1 MLDGEADVM
10 VRSGHHCC
18 MPLMEHLAL
27 PDGTVRASLHCYNTI
42 EDADRFLDA
51 VTKIAGDWKT

>member
-1 MLDGEADVM
+1 
-10 VRSGHHCC
+10 
-18 MPLMEHLAL
+18 MEHLKL